1 MKAAW
6 EDKMSGTG
14 IMNRRRFAGSAAS
27 AAVATVLA
35 PGRNAGAQGQN
46 ATESTGGDATRTLT
60 PYLLFD
66 GCCREAME
74 FYRACFGGELTVM
87 QVKDSPAKNAMADF
101 QQERILNAHLKS
113 GRIEISASDW
123 LARDA
128 KPAPGNTVSMY
139 LDGGSVAAL
148 RSLFER
154 LGEGG
159 EVRQP
164 LQQMFFG
171 IYGALTD
178 RFGVRWMFHTSQNS

>member
-1 MKAAW
+1 MSEKNGISRRSFAA
-6 EDKMSGTG
+6 
-14 IMNRRRFAGSAAS
+14 RAAS

-35 PGRNAGAQGQN
+35 PGAKSDAQPGNAKEN
-46 ATESTGGDATRTLT
+46 TGGSTMATLT

-74 FYRACFGGELTVM
+74 FYRACFGGELTAM
-87 QVKDSPAKNAMADF
+87 QVKDSPAKGMMAEF

-113 GRIEISASDW
+113 GRVEISASDW

-139 LDGGSVAAL
+139 LDGGSAAEL
-148 RSLFER
+148 RAAFER
-154 LGEGG
+154 LSEGG

-164 LQQMFFG
+164 LQEMFFG
-171 IYGALTD
+171 MYGALTD
-178 RFGVRWMFHTSQNS
+178 RFGVRWMFHTSEKA

>member
-1 MKAAW
+1 MSEKNGISRRSFAA
-6 EDKMSGTG
+6 
-14 IMNRRRFAGSAAS
+14 RAAS

-35 PGRNAGAQGQN
+35 PGAKSDAQPGNAKENTGR
-46 ATESTGGDATRTLT
+46 STMATLT

-74 FYRACFGGELTVM
+74 FYRACFGGELTAM
-87 QVKDSPAKNAMADF
+87 QVKDSPAKGMMAEF

-113 GRIEISASDW
+113 GRVEISASDW

-139 LDGGSVAAL
+139 LDGGSAAEL
-148 RSLFER
+148 RAAFER
-154 LGEGG
+154 LSEGG

-164 LQQMFFG
+164 LQEMFFG
-171 IYGALTD
+171 MYGALTD
-178 RFGVRWMFHTSQNS
+178 RFGVRWMFHTSEKA